1 MNFLNKKSDS
11 QKKVLIK
18 LKIKEIFPLKEDI
31 KNLLTEC
38 LLKFKDTNNNK
49 YNIYN
54 LSYMLNNTIILIPAN
69 TNKIDQLEINL
80 IIDNIK
86 FISKGILYLNKNAD
100 EQIVKFNIIDN
111 YINIKFNYN
120 LNFMNINNE
129 NKIRKRESF
138 KKPKVSTNNRNSIK
152 NFSNELYN
160 GNTLNKIVNI
170 KQKLKIKLKSKSKNK
185 KNNNNCE
192 VCQSDRKN
200 SIHFNVNKSQIIFP
214 CNLIINNNN
223 NREFNF
229 NNNKNNNNYSEIW
242 INDTKMFIKKIR
254 NYITLRNSRN
264 NSRQDFKKCL
274 SAKDIYSYM
283 DYTNKVTNSKSKKK
297 KSKKHINT
305 NSSNS
310 STDTQGN
317 FLSNIKKNSTG
328 KKLNHSMTN
337 FQDNSQSK
345 KENSK
350 YSNLTT
356 VPKDN
361 NKINYKISNEVKN
374 KLFKNCMSINIEK
387 KNKNDKILFIEKEKN
402 CNLEEKEV
410 DINKMQIHED
420 NNNNLYKKKIVNN
433 IYSKKIN
440 FSPIKLSDINPINKI
455 EIDKPNEEM
464 KQKNIKNIIYTNEEN
479 NLSSQGKT
487 KINKKENSNISTFN
501 DFFKLKND
509 LYLVYNNKYINN
521 IKKELLKLEFE
532 LFVEKTIELMNEYHK
547 SIDSEKDIYK
557 FLLKSFKNYKSLY
570 HIYSKKIKK
579 LEKIKE
585 IKKNKIDKININN
598 YDLLIH
604 KKEISIFEYIFKN
617 NEQSKNNCVKN
628 ESKTLSKLLKN
639 ILIKILINKNDKDY
653 LNHFGKYNN
662 WINNN
667 IIKNK
672 DVLNINNEI
681 YN

>member
-86 FISKGILYLNKNAD
+86 FISKGILYLNENAD

-192 VCQSDRKN
+192 VCQSNRKN

-297 KSKKHINT
+297 KSKKHLNT

-337 FQDNSQSK
+337 FQDNLQSI

-387 KNKNDKILFIEKEKN
+387 NNKNDKILFIEKEKN

-487 KINKKENSNISTFN
+487 KINKKENSGVSTFN

-547 SIDSEKDIYK
+547 SIDSEKDVYK

-604 KKEISIFEYIFKN
+604 KKEISIFEYLFKN